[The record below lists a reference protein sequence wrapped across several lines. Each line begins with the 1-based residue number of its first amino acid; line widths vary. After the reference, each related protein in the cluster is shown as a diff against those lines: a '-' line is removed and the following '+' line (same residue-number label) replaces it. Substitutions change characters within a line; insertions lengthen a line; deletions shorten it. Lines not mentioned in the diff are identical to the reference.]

1 VRWCEREDV
10 RAQGK
15 MLLLNLA
22 GVGWHTPAGHRP
34 VGRRAA
40 AAVCSASI
48 ELQHDSYGRGNQH
61 LSYDLEEG
69 DVVAYQTGTWLV
81 DSVEVGD
88 GSPAKLNFA
97 RVDVVQINWT
107 HNCEHGMVHGTAL
120 HLAEGRNCLELDES
134 NDEDGQIQFGPE
146 QLIGRFPCTWT
157 GSSALMDLP
166 LPPEDSLLVGVDY
179 EPSPVV
185 ATQPRASPPRMC
197 IIECTEDNV
206 EAMLD
211 SFKAQSRSMFGC
223 HEEAARIGITGDITL
238 DELDGPIVV
247 LALSGRF
254 WHKRETVLRNA
265 GAFLMRAIPEIA
277 DVVPSDDEDL
287 LDRVYDEETVRA
299 P

>member
-1 VRWCEREDV
+1 
-10 RAQGK
+10 

-120 HLAEGRNCLELDES
+120 HLAEGRNCLDLDES

-197 IIECTEDNV
+197 IIEPRASPPRMCIIECTEDNV

-247 LALSGRF
+247 LAL
-254 WHKRETVLRNA
+254 KILA
-265 GAFLMRAIPEIA
+265 
-277 DVVPSDDEDL
+277 
-287 LDRVYDEETVRA
+287 
-299 P
+299 